1 MKESIE
7 TYFQMGT
14 ILWMSYPPAMYGQS
28 FGGYEESLLKVL
40 RDDFF
45 SCIELTQIKD
55 DALREKVRRL
65 LAQSHMKICYGAQP
79 RLLSTGLNP
88 NDLDEEGRK
97 RAELTLLEAVDEA
110 EYLGAKG
117 IAFLAG
123 KWQEETKEEA
133 YGQLL
138 KTTINLCK
146 YARGKGM
153 NVNLEVFDYDCDKA
167 ALIGPAPLAA
177 RFAADVR
184 TVCPNFGLLVDLS
197 HFPTT
202 YETSRFVIQLLRPYI
217 THLHIGNAVMQPGAD
232 AYGDKHPRF
241 GYPASAND
249 TMQLLDFFRVLREEG
264 FFRKE
269 EPLVLSCEVSPRPD
283 EDADIILANT
293 KRVIKRAWAL
303 LEDEA

>member
-1 MKESIE
+1 MKESIY
-7 TYFQMGT
+7 TYFDVGT
-14 ILWMSYPPAMYGQS
+14 ILWMSYPPAMYPE
-28 FGGYEESLLKVL
+28 GGYEESLLKVL

-45 SCIELTQIKD
+45 TCIELTQVKEE
-55 DALREKVRRL
+55 AARKRTREL
-65 LAQSHMKICYGAQP
+65 LTQSHMKVCYGAQP

-97 RAELTLLEAVDEA
+97 KAEQTLMEGIDEA
-110 EYLGAKG
+110 QYLGAGG

-123 KWQEETKEEA
+123 KWQEQTREES

-138 KTTINLCK
+138 KTTINLCR
-146 YARGKGM
+146 YAQKKGM
-153 NVNLEVFDYDCDKA
+153 YVNLEVFDYDCDKA

-177 RFAADVR
+177 RFAAQVR
-184 TVCPNFGLLVDLS
+184 CCCQNFGLLVDLS

-202 YETSRFVIQLLRPYI
+202 YESSRFVIQTLRPYI
-217 THLHIGNAVMQPGAD
+217 THLHIGNAVMKEGCD

-241 GYPASAND
+241 GYPESAND
-249 TMQLLDFFRVLREEG
+249 TRQLLEFFRILREEG

-269 EPLVLSCEVSPRPD
+269 EPLVLSMEVSPRPG
-283 EDADIILANT
+283 EDGDIVLANT

-303 LEDEA
+303 LEEER